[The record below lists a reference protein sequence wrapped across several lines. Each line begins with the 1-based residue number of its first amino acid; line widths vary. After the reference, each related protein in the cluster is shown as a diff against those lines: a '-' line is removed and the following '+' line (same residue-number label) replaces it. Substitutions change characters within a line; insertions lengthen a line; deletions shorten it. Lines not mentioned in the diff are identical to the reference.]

1 MLCWECRLEFDEM
14 NESQP
19 VCPGCGEL
27 PRCRGDSLE
36 FSAIF
41 DGLPEA
47 AIPHET
53 ELPENDS
60 FSADQTQDRT
70 GLPRDLRE
78 AADEAEG
85 LLEAIGFA
93 TFHLPQ
99 GLRLF
104 RLPTER
110 VM

>member
-1 MLCWECRLEFDEM
+1 MRCSECRLEFDEM

-27 PRCRGDSLE
+27 PRCRGDSLG
-36 FSAIF
+36 FSPIL
-41 DGLPEA
+41 DELPDT
-47 AIPHET
+47 AIPREG
-53 ELPENDS
+53 EAPEDDN
-60 FSADQTQDRT
+60 FSADQTLDPT
-70 GLPRDLRE
+70 TLPRDLGD

-93 TFHLPQ
+93 TFHLPR

-104 RLPTER
+104 RLPTDR